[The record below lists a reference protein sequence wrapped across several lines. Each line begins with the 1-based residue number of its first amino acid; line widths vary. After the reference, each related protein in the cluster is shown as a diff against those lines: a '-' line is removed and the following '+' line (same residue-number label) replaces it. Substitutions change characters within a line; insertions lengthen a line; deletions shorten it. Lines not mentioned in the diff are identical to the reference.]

1 MELTEKDWNGLQ
13 NRLMNIEGRLM
24 NIEEGVSK
32 LVDEAGKELL
42 TPNEVCKMLKIS
54 RNTYQNYVN
63 DKVFEQIRIDKNKN
77 SRVFVK
83 RSEIERLID
92 EGKI

>member
-1 MELTEKDWNGLQ
+1 MEITENEWNELKSIVLEI
-13 NRLMNIEGRLM
+13 R
-24 NIEEGVSK
+24 EGVRR
-32 LVDEAGKELL
+32 LTDEAGKELL
-42 TPNEVCKMLKIS
+42 TPTEICKILKIS

-63 DKVFEQIRIDKNKN
+63 DGVFEQVRIGKNKN

-83 RSEIERLID
+83 RSDIERLID